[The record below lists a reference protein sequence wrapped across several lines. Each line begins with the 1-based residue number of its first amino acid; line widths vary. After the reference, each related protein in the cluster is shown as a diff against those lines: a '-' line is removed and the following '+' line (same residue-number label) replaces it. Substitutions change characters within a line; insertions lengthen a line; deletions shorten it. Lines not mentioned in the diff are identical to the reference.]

1 MVEKPKPNTSLAD
14 RELQKCEEQ
23 FKAFEENVQQLTLDR
38 MNQAPKEDIE
48 PQTKIAQRDL
58 EKSSEVYLKPFR
70 TISSKE
76 KFNERY
82 RSDYE
87 FAKEHVR
94 FIAEH
99 KELQGETIDLWT
111 KPYPGMPAEEWKIPT
126 GKPVWGPRYL
136 AERLHACHYHRLVMQ
151 QNVITGGDQ
160 MGSQYFGQMAADTTV
175 QRLDAIPVSN
185 RKSIYMGASGF

>member
-1 MVEKPKPNTSLAD
+1 MAEKPIAKNSLAA
-14 RELQKCEEQ
+14 RELEKCEEQ
-23 FKAFEENVQQLTLDR
+23 FKAFDDNVQQLTLDR

-48 PQTKIAQRDL
+48 SQIKIAQRDL
-58 EKSSEVYLKPFR
+58 DKSTDVYLKPFR
-70 TISSKE
+70 SISSRE
-76 KFNERY
+76 KFNERF

-111 KPYPGMPAEEWKIPT
+111 KPYPGMPAEEWKIPS
-126 GKPVWGPRYL
+126 GKTVWAPRYV
-136 AERLHACHYHRLVMQ
+136 AERLHNCHYHRLVMQ
-151 QNVITGGDQ
+151 QNVSTGTDG
-160 MGSQYFGQMAADTTV
+160 MGTQYFGQMAVDTTV